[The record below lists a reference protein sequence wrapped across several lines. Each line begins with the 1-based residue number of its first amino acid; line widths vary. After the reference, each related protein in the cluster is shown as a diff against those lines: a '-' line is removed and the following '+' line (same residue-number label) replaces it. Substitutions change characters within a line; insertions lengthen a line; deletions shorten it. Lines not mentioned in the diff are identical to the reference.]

1 MEALHSGHIGGAG
14 LDAHHEEPADP
25 SEPLYQH
32 PNVIATPHTGVS
44 TLDVVEMYSEV
55 LRDNIVRRRRG
66 QRAAAPP
73 AVDLLAMLLIA
84 RSIRCFSSGSCSH
97 CQSVIVL
104 AISTAAVYMCRTK

>member
-1 MEALHSGHIGGAG
+1 MQPSALWAGVNVQNAAPICSTLCDDTLALQALVEALRSGHIGGAG

-55 LRDNIVRRRRG
+55 LRDNIVRRREGRE
-66 QRAAAPP
+66 
-73 AVDLLAMLLIA
+73 LLHRLL
-84 RSIRCFSSGSCSH
+84 
-97 CQSVIVL
+97 
-104 AISTAAVYMCRTK
+104 